1 MVWGGTATATARSA
15 REERCAAMTVSV
27 IVTTYNRPRSLILS
41 VLSLARQER
50 MPDEIVITDDGS
62 GPETQ
67 ELVRLL
73 QEELPS
79 VRYVRQED
87 LGWRAAAARNNGA
100 RASSGEYLIFVD
112 GDVLA
117 DRGFVTAHVR
127 WARRGTFL
135 LGNALRLSEADSA
148 RIREEDVRSG
158 AFAVP
163 LLGRA
168 RRRLA
173 AVHRRNRWHAVRRRL
188 HLCKRHKPK
197 LVGLNFSLYR
207 TDFESVNGFDEDYTG
222 WGQEDDDLGLR
233 LMLAGLRPK
242 SIAPL
247 AVAFHLDHESS
258 ARRVWHDGPNSLR
271 LLRRNI
277 PAFCKN
283 GLRRSE
289 G

>member
-1 MVWGGTATATARSA
+1 
-15 REERCAAMTVSV
+15 MTVSV
-27 IVTTYNRPRSLILS
+27 IVTTYNRSRSLLLS

-50 MPDEIVITDDGS
+50 MPDEIVIADDGS
-62 GPETQ
+62 GPETEEVVRRLQ
-67 ELVRLL
+67 DELL
-73 QEELPS
+73 S
-79 VRYVRQED
+79 VRHIRQED
-87 LGWRAAAARNNGA
+87 LGWRVAAARNSGA

-117 DRGFVTAHVR
+117 DIGFVAAHVR
-127 WARRGTFL
+127 RARRGTFL

-148 RIREEDVRSG
+148 RITEEAVRSG
-158 AFAVP
+158 AFAGP

-173 AVHRRNRWHAVRRRL
+173 AVHRRNRWHAVLRQL

-207 TDFESVNGFDEDYTG
+207 TDFERVNGFDEDYTG
-222 WGQEDDDLGLR
+222 WAQEDDDLGLR

-247 AVAFHLDHESS
+247 AVAFHVHHESS
-258 ARRVWHDGPNSLR
+258 ASRAWHDGPNALR
-271 LLRRNI
+271 LQRRDI
-277 PAFCKN
+277 PAFCEN
-283 GLRRSE
+283 GLRRSK